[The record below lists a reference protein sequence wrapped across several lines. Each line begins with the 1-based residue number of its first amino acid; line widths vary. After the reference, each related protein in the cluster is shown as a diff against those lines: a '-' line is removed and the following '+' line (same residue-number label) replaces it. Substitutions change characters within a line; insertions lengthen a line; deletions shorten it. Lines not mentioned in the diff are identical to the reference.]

1 MNNSCSFS
9 LYFLFCFCL
18 CGYVYAWAIH
28 YWTLKSTDI
37 LSEHLEGWLKHPRF
51 NFHHYVS
58 AGGEEV
64 FSRQPGSNTR
74 VGSRAEKAN
83 QWQKKKKRVIISWHA
98 LGVPTFSKGWA
109 VPDDFLRSR
118 HRFPTLTNLVIGC
131 LLPWLQSVDVKWCP
145 RMTVVA
151 LLQKLWCNCWHNA
164 TNSVISR
171 VCLSFQL
178 PLAVFLQS
186 LPQYFR
192 PTQLAYLLISALV
205 CIQSNTVPVCV
216 CARARQGRPHWTAT
230 HLHLS
235 LWKKLSLPWTRE

>member
-83 QWQKKKKRVIISWHA
+83 QWQKKKKKSYYFMTCTRS
-98 LGVPTFSKGWA
+98 S
-109 VPDDFLRSR
+109 DF
-118 HRFPTLTNLVIGC
+118 
-131 LLPWLQSVDVKWCP
+131 QQ
-145 RMTVVA
+145 RM
-151 LLQKLWCNCWHNA
+151 
-164 TNSVISR
+164 S
-171 VCLSFQL
+171 
-178 PLAVFLQS
+178 
-186 LPQYFR
+186 
-192 PTQLAYLLISALV
+192 
-205 CIQSNTVPVCV
+205 
-216 CARARQGRPHWTAT
+216 CARWLFTQPSPVSDSYQFGHWLPVAMAT
-230 HLHLS
+230 VSGCEMMSKNDCSRFASKALMQL
-235 LWKKLSLPWTRE
+235 LT